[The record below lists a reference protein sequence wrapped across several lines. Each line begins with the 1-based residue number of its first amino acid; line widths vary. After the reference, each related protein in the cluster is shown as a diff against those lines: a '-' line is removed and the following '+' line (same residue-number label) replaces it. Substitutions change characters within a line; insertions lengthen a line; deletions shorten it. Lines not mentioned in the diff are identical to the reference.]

1 MKKRIDYIEEELEQ
15 LEIEF
20 TKRIASIRR
29 HIKLLKDP
37 DISDTLLWED
47 TLVEDIGKEIKDIPD
62 KWKEEF
68 KRKLDEVFEKT
79 KEQTGIA
86 KPVVPVVT
94 MYGCPAYEPF
104 TGTPLYNSITS
115 TSFTI
120 GDHDEKK

>member
-1 MKKRIDYIEEELEQ
+1 MKNRIDYIEEELEQ

-37 DISDTLLWED
+37 DISDTFLWKGTWVDAIE
-47 TLVEDIGKEIKDIPD
+47 KETKDIPD
-62 KWKEEF
+62 EWKEEF
-68 KRKLDEVFEKT
+68 RRKLDEVFEKT
-79 KEQTGIA
+79 KEQTGIV

-94 MYGCPAYEPF
+94 MYGCPAYEPL
-104 TGTPLYNSITS
+104 TGTPLYNYINS
-115 TSFTI
+115 TNFTI

>member
-37 DISDTLLWED
+37 DISDTFLWKD
-47 TLVEDIGKEIKDIPD
+47 TWVEDIGKEIKDIPD
-62 KWKEEF
+62 EWKEEF

-79 KEQTGIA
+79 KEQTGIV

-94 MYGCPAYEPF
+94 MYGCPSYEPF

-115 TSFTI
+115 TSFTM